1 MIYKAIIFSV
11 ASLLELFMFYKIY
24 LIKIINIL
32 VAKLEGTIYGKYWRT
47 ELYPCLAKSNLKWT
61 FKKYNI

>member
-32 VAKLEGTIYGKYWRT
+32 VAKLEGTIYGKY
-47 ELYPCLAKSNLKWT
+47 
-61 FKKYNI
+61 